1 MSRKLSPK
9 MINWLEVNV
18 PGKPWIESFELF
30 KQEFPDFPWTLD
42 NMKQACYRRNIHNG
56 VNAQFKKNRVPWNKG
71 MKGWHAP
78 GSERTW
84 FKKGQS
90 SSNERTIGSEYDS
103 AGYLLVKIKDKGT
116 RTDKWR
122 PKHVLVWE
130 KANGPVPE
138 GHIVIFLDGN
148 HKNFNL
154 DNLACIPRGINAIL
168 NRSRWRSDNADITKV
183 RITQAELKRAI
194 KEATKR

>member
-1 MSRKLSPK
+1 MKQK
-9 MINWLEVNV
+9 TIDWLRETV
-18 PGKPWIESFELF
+18 PGKPWKEVYKLYQ
-30 KQEFPDFPWTLD
+30 KEFPDVPRKLSYIKTV
-42 NMKQACYRRNIHNG
+42 CYKNG
-56 VNAQFKKNRVPWNKG
+56 ITNGLNGQFKKNRVPWNKG
-71 MKGWHAP
+71 MKGWCAP

-90 SSNERTIGSEYDS
+90 SPNERTIGSEYDS
-103 AGYLLVKIKDKGT
+103 AGYLLVKIKDKGS

-130 KANGPVPE
+130 KAHGPVPE

-168 NRSRWRSDNADITKV
+168 NRSRLRSDNADITKV

>member
-1 MSRKLSPK
+1 
-9 MINWLEVNV
+9 
-18 PGKPWIESFELF
+18 
-30 KQEFPDFPWTLD
+30 
-42 NMKQACYRRNIHNG
+42 
-56 VNAQFKKNRVPWNKG
+56 
-71 MKGWHAP
+71 MKGWYAP

-90 SSNERTIGSEYDS
+90 SPNERTIGSEYDS
-103 AGYLLVKIKDKGT
+103 AGYLLVKIKDKGA
-116 RTDKWR
+116 RNDKWR

-138 GHIVIFLDGN
+138 GHIIIFLDGN

-168 NRSRWRSDNADITKV
+168 NRSRLRSNNADITKV

-194 KEATKR
+194 KEATHHD

>member
-1 MSRKLSPK
+1 MKQK
-9 MINWLEVNV
+9 TIEWLRETV
-18 PGKPWIESFELF
+18 PGKPWKEVYKLY
-30 KQEFPDFPWTLD
+30 QETFPDEPRKFSYIKTV
-42 NMKQACYRRNIHNG
+42 CYKNG
-56 VNAQFKKNRVPWNKG
+56 ITNGLNGQFKKNRVPLNKG
-71 MKGWHAP
+71 MKGWCAP

-90 SSNERTIGSEYDS
+90 SPNERTIGSEYDS
-103 AGYLLVKIKDKGT
+103 AGYLLVKIKNEGR

-138 GHIVIFLDGN
+138 GHIVVFLDGN

-194 KEATKR
+194 KEATRHD